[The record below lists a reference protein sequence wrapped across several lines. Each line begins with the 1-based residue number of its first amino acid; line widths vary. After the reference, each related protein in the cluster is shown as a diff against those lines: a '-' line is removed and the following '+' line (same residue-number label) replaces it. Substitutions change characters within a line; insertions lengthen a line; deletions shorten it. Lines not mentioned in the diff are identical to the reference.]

1 MIDRS
6 QRLAAKVFAATYLT
20 SFAMVIVAFYRW
32 YAPILVWND
41 HAATARNIIAHE
53 NAFRLYLT
61 SVFLNGVG
69 CLVILVALYIML
81 RPISRGISLFAG
93 LSLLMYAVMW
103 FVYLLD
109 QFYALRVMSGGGALQ
124 GFDPQHLQAL
134 AGLQLASGWDAYYV
148 GLPFSGLGTAL
159 FSYLFFRSR
168 YIPRVLAGWGIVSCL
183 FEGFCGLA
191 YLVFPGFGAIVSVNW
206 YEMPVL
212 LFNVGLC
219 AWIFVKGLRQEEP
232 AKLSTARS

>member
-1 MIDRS
+1 MIDKS
-6 QRLAAKVFAATYLT
+6 QRLAAKVFAATYII
-20 SFAMVIVAFYRW
+20 SFATTIVAFYRW
-32 YAPILVWND
+32 LAPILVWSD
-41 HAATARNIIAHE
+41 QAATARNIIAHE
-53 NAFRLYLT
+53 SAYRLYLT
-61 SVFLNGVG
+61 SAFLNGVG
-69 CLVILVALYIML
+69 CLVILVALYIVL

-93 LSLLMYAVMW
+93 LSLLMYAIMW
-103 FVYLLD
+103 FIFLLD
-109 QFYALRVMSGGGALQ
+109 QFYALRVMSAGGALQ
-124 GFDPQHLQAL
+124 GFDSQHLQAL

-168 YIPRVLAGWGIVSCL
+168 YIPRLLAGYGILACL

-191 YLVFPGFGAIVSVNW
+191 YLLYPSYGKIVSVNF

-219 AWIFVKGLRQEEP
+219 AWILVKGLRQPEP
-232 AKLSTARS
+232 AK